1 MRVREEGG
9 LTKRREEEGIF
20 FTPCL
25 SGEGWWVIRSCFEGL
40 WNVAKKNLFSDDVK
54 KGRGYDGVKKEK
66 KKKNPSLMKDL
77 KIKRKEDKVLSSGPR
92 PARTHP
98 LTRSVKNAALLAPS
112 SSVRARGGKKE
123 THEIVDRRGHKKRAS
138 IVFEQVNI

>member
-1 MRVREEGG
+1 M
-9 LTKRREEEGIF
+9 TKRREEEGIF

-98 LTRSVKNAALLAPS
+98 LTRSVKKMPLFWRRRLLF
-112 SSVRARGGKKE
+112 ARSAE
-123 THEIVDRRGHKKRAS
+123 KKRPMKSWIGEVTKSERALCLS
-138 IVFEQVNI
+138 R

>member
-1 MRVREEGG
+1 MKE
-9 LTKRREEEGIF
+9 
-20 FTPCL
+20 
-25 SGEGWWVIRSCFEGL
+25 
-40 WNVAKKNLFSDDVK
+40 
-54 KGRGYDGVKKEK
+54 EK

-77 KIKRKEDKVLSSGPR
+77 KIKRKKDKVLSSGPR

-98 LTRSVKNAALLAPS
+98 LTRSVKKMPLFWRRRLLF
-112 SSVRARGGKKE
+112 ARSAEKKE